1 MDGLFSPPPMISGL
15 LGAEEA
21 ERLRKQSIGTGIV
34 SALIGGLAAA
44 PNYRYTGIAPILG
57 QALQSGFQGMQGTY
71 TSAIENY
78 MDMQKIAEMQRQQRE
93 REMQMQRTQAQRDVL
108 QNLFRTETVQP
119 EAVDVQGRIGAGD
132 VPAPI
137 QRTVFDP
144 MALQQAAMLSAD
156 PLSALSQAAKTT
168 QELRQAGLAG
178 GMAQMENPFEA
189 FMNSPVQSVQKAA
202 QRYSKSFASGTM
214 TPDVADKRVND
225 LASLEERAVGRE
237 ESLRARQ
244 EAQQANLQL
253 RQELA
258 QQTAGQR
265 EQMLAMQREAQED
278 RRLAREI
285 AQQEKTEAKETKR
298 ISLTSQAKTVL
309 GKVDEAMGRVSSFT
323 AGVGGLLS
331 AVPNTNARNLQA
343 DLDTIK
349 ANLGFQQL
357 QAMRDSSPTGGALGQ
372 VTERELGFLQSTVAS
387 LDQMQ
392 SPDQLRKALG
402 QIKVHYNNW
411 LDAVNKSKQ
420 GQEAAPTRRYNPA
433 TGRVE

>member
-1 MDGLFSPPPMISGL
+1 MDGLFSPPPLISGL
-15 LGAEEA
+15 LGPQEA

-44 PNYRYTGIAPILG
+44 PQYRYSGIAPILG

-71 TSAIENY
+71 SSALENY

-93 REMQMQRTQAQRDVL
+93 REAQMQRTQAQRDVL

-119 EAVDVQGRIGAGD
+119 EAVDVQGRVGAGE
-132 VPAPI
+132 VPSPV

-144 MALQQAAMLSAD
+144 VALQQAAMLAQD
-156 PLSALSQAAKTT
+156 PLAALSQAAETT
-168 QELRQAGLAG
+168 QKLRQAGLAG
-178 GMAQMENPFEA
+178 GMAQMDNPFEA
-189 FMNSPVQSVQKAA
+189 FMNSPVESVKKAA
-202 QRYSKSFASGTM
+202 QRYSKSFASGVM
-214 TPDVADKRVND
+214 TPDTADKRIAD
-225 LASLEERAVGRE
+225 LARLEEQGVGRE

-265 EQMLAMQREAQED
+265 DQMLAMQREAQEE
-278 RRLAREI
+278 RRLAREL

-298 ISLTSQAKTVL
+298 VSLTNQAKTVL
-309 GKVDEAMGRVSSFT
+309 GKVDEALGRVSAFT
-323 AGVGGLLS
+323 AGAGGLLS
-331 AVPNTNARNLQA
+331 VVPGTNARNLQA
-343 DLDTIK
+343 DIDTIK

-357 QAMRDSSPTGGALGQ
+357 QAMRDASPTGGALGQ

-387 LDQMQ
+387 LDQLQ
-392 SPDQLRKALG
+392 SPEQLRSALN

-420 GQEAAPTRRYNPA
+420 GPEAAPTRRYNPA